1 VVKNLKIPTFYIPHG
16 GGPWHVMDDALGDPV
31 GYGSLREYLSE
42 FGQKY
47 SPKIKAILV
56 ISAHWEENVPAIHF
70 GQNPPMLYDYYG
82 FPEFTYQFQWN
93 APGQPQLAEKVE
105 ALLNHAGFRT
115 KREYKRGYDHGTFVP
130 LMIAFPNAGIPVVQL
145 SLVRSLDPAT
155 HLAIGKALEPLR
167 EQDVL
172 IIGSGMS
179 YHNMRGFMSGS
190 KKASE
195 ISKQFDDWLSTI
207 ISIEDA
213 EKRNKALMDWKDAPG
228 ALESH
233 PRSEHLLPLF
243 VIAGAAGKDIG
254 KQDFSGKLMSV
265 NISGYKFESL

>member
-31 GYGSLREYLSE
+31 GYGRLKEYLSE

-47 SPKIKAILV
+47 SPKIKAIFV
-56 ISAHWEENVPAIHF
+56 ISAHWEENMPTVHF
-70 GQNPPMLYDYYG
+70 GKNPPLLYDYYG
-82 FPEFTYQFQWN
+82 FPEFTYKLNWN
-93 APGQPQLAEKVE
+93 APGSPLLAERVE
-105 ALLNHAGFRT
+105 ALLSTAGFKT
-115 KREYKRGYDHGTFVP
+115 KRENNRGFDHGTFVP
-130 LMIAFPNAGIPVVQL
+130 LMIAFPEAKIPVVQL
-145 SLVRSLDPAT
+145 SLVNSLDPAT
-155 HLAIGKALEPLR
+155 HLAMGKALEPLR

-172 IIGSGMS
+172 IVGSGMS

-190 KKASE
+190 EKASE
-195 ISKQFDDWLSTI
+195 ISKQFDDWLSTT

-213 EKRNKALMDWKDAPG
+213 EKRNKALMDWTDAPG

-233 PRSEHLLPLF
+233 PRSEHLVPLF
-243 VIAGAAGKDIG
+243 VIAGVAGKDIG